1 MKILRTLLDRF
12 ALRCVECGSWGYKA
26 LDVGGLF
33 ISNHPEYPQIPP
45 FDIWRR
51 KICRH
56 CGHVMV
62 SKVVST
68 EPF

>member
-33 ISNHPEYPQIPP
+33 ISNHPGDPRFHLSIYRAER
-45 FDIWRR
+45 FVDIADTSWCL
-51 KICRH
+51 KL
-56 CGHVMV
+56 
-62 SKVVST
+62 
-68 EPF
+68 